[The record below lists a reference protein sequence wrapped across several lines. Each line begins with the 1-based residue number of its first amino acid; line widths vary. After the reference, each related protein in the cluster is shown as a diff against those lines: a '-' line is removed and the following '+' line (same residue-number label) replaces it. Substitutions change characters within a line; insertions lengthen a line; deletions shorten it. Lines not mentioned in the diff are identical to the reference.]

1 MTTLTNK
8 YIGINKYTRPGMKL
22 HSVKG
27 IIIHW
32 TANPGATALNHYN
45 YFNNGGGGR
54 YASAQIFIDSK
65 DSLAIIPLNEV
76 AYAANETGKSKVA
89 KFNGNYG
96 YTNGNANGCTI
107 SVEMCVEKDGTI
119 SKTVEARTVQ
129 VVAELCDKY
138 GLTEKDVYRHY
149 DITNKS
155 CPTPFIGNVRFA
167 LFKSKVKSALKG
179 NTVKVPD
186 KKPVT
191 TTPTYFGAM
200 PSTKTIQC
208 KTNVGIYK
216 TTTFNDAN
224 KLTQHY
230 EAGDT
235 VKVVALVK
243 SSGGTPR
250 FKTSDGYYITANKA
264 YVKKYTPPT
273 KDKPIGTVTVLANDL
288 NYYDSPRWNKPTGT
302 VKKNTTLT
310 VVAKVNV
317 DGSYQYKTV
326 SNTYVTASD
335 KYVKFN
341 KK

>member
-54 YASAQIFIDSK
+54 YASAQIFIDDK
-65 DSLAIIPLNEV
+65 DALTIIPLDEV
-76 AYAANETGKSKVA
+76 AYAANETGKSKIA

-96 YTNGNANGCTI
+96 YYNGNANGCTI
-107 SVEMCVEKDGTI
+107 SVEMCVEKDGSI
-119 SKTVEARTVQ
+119 SKTVESRTVE
-129 VVAELCDKY
+129 VVAELCKKY
-138 GLTEKDVYRHY
+138 GLTENDVYRHY
-149 DITNKS
+149 DVTGKS

-179 NTVKVPD
+179 NTVKVSA

-191 TTPTYFGAM
+191 TTPVYFGAM
-200 PSTKTIQC
+200 PSTKTIKC
-208 KTNVGIYK
+208 ITNVGIYNSVE
-216 TTTFNDAN
+216 FNDKT
-224 KLTQHY
+224 KLKQHY
-230 EAGDT
+230 EPGDT
-235 VKVVALVK
+235 VKVVSLTTSK
-243 SSGGTPR
+243 GGTTR

-273 KDKPIGTVTVLANDL
+273 KSKEIGTVTVLANDL

-302 VKKNTTLT
+302 VKKGTVLN

-317 DGSYQYKTV
+317 DGSYQYKTI

-335 KYVKFN
+335 KYVKFT